1 MNYFKILSIVWGVI
15 MIGVRLLIHL
25 IPEKWSNFEL
35 NKAYS
40 EEKPKWI
47 WGVGIF
53 SIFIVIVTWYK
64 EITTEVHLSI
74 ILSILITLTLIK
86 VSQIL
91 FNYNK
96 FRSFV
101 TKALVEDRRII
112 TQISIGTTI
121 LGIILIL
128 LGIFLY

>member
-1 MNYFKILSIVWGVI
+1 